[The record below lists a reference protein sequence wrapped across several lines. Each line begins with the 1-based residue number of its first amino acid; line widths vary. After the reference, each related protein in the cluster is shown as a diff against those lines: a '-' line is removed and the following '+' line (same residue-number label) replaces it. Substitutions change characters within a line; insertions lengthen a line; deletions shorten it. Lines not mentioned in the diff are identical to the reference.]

1 MSAVS
6 KSRWL
11 FLALSLLMTLVSFS
25 AFAQR
30 ADGNIGGVAIAGDQI
45 QAVQADTGF
54 KRETTADEEGK
65 YRFRSLPLG
74 QYLVT
79 ITRNGNTV
87 ANVKVPV
94 RPGTTTRIPDL
105 KADNSSAAAVPA
117 TTN

>member
-30 ADGNIGGVAIAGDQI
+30 ADGNIGGVAVAGDQI
-45 QAVQADTGF
+45 LAVQDDTGF
-54 KRETTADEEGK
+54 KRETVADEEGK

-79 ITRNGNTV
+79 ITRDGNVV
-87 ANVKVPV
+87 ANVKVAV

-105 KADNSSAAAVPA
+105 KPNSQAAAAPA
-117 TTN
+117 AAN